1 MLVRRAGLTAVRWL
15 YIIRKVGS
23 DKRGGNGFLQGCK
36 AVVRGGE
43 EGRVGSKKVHAKRQK
58 KGESW
63 YSIIL
68 LNENAQK
75 RGWLAFPGYNT
86 LN

>member
-36 AVVRGGE
+36 TVVRGGE
-43 EGRVGSKKVHAKRQK
+43 RKEGRVGSKKVHAKRQK
-58 KGESW
+58 KGE
-63 YSIIL
+63 
-68 LNENAQK
+68 
-75 RGWLAFPGYNT
+75 RGGGFSGQPTPWPGPP
-86 LN
+86 LI